1 MMVVVM
7 VMMMLVVVIGMMIA
21 SHVQSATVI
30 VSVSRP
36 CRAKLCVSL
45 RPTRYGD
52 IVTFERYSAQV
63 RAITPV
69 GNGSWSN
76 VVTFIIAEK
85 GSITG
90 EYAGEGV
97 GKTERR

>member
-45 RPTRYGD
+45 RPTHAMV
-52 IVTFERYSAQV
+52 I
-63 RAITPV
+63 
-69 GNGSWSN
+69 
-76 VVTFIIAEK
+76 
-85 GSITG
+85 
-90 EYAGEGV
+90 
-97 GKTERR
+97 